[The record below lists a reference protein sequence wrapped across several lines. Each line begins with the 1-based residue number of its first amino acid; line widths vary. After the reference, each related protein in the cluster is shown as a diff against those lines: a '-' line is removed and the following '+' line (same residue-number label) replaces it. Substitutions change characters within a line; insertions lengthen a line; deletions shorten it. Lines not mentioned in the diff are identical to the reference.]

1 MTFAMWI
8 KMIWVAWMG
17 GGGNEMRNLK
27 RVRVFALCIGF
38 FLSVADFKPIVAGAQ
53 SLPKVTIGYP
63 ARSIASIQLFIAQEK
78 GFFREEGVDAQLNQV
93 RADAAMAAV
102 LTGELFAYDSV
113 GTSVRAF
120 QNGAPVKILAVNL
133 QSPLF
138 WLVTRPELKSF
149 SELKGKVMGT
159 TSFGGVQ
166 HLAGLR
172 MLRRGGLNPD
182 QDVTVV
188 LAGDTTTQLQSIV
201 NGAIQ
206 IAVLSP
212 PTVILARDKFKLNVL
227 ANALDEFPSFFQ
239 SGFAVADKRLS
250 NQKDLVRRVL
260 RARAKANRVF
270 FEAEN
275 DASEIIARVL
285 KVGLPV
291 ARESY
296 RLSLNAFSTNG
307 IVSQKQIE
315 EFLKTDAELAKIPDP
330 LRATAAFDF
339 SLQRE
344 VNSELGIK

>member
-1 MTFAMWI
+1 MF
-8 KMIWVAWMG
+8 V
-17 GGGNEMRNLK
+17 
-27 RVRVFALCIGF
+27 LCIGF
-38 FLSVADFKPIVAGAQ
+38 MLSAAALKPIPAGAQ

-78 GFFREEGVDAQLNQV
+78 GFFRDEGVDVQLNQV

-120 QNGAPVKILAVNL
+120 QKGARVKILAVNL
-133 QSPLF
+133 QGPLF

-172 MLRRGGLNPD
+172 MLRRGGLNPE

-239 SGFAVADKRLS
+239 SGFAVADKTLS

-270 FEAEN
+270 FEVEN
-275 DASEIIARVL
+275 DASEIIAKVL
-285 KVGLPV
+285 KVDLPV

-315 EFLKTDAELAKIPDP
+315 EFLKMDGEMAKISDP
-330 LRATAAFDF
+330 LRATAAFEF

-344 VNSELGIK
+344 INSELSAK

>member
-1 MTFAMWI
+1 MRVKAITF
-8 KMIWVAWMG
+8 
-17 GGGNEMRNLK
+17 
-27 RVRVFALCIGF
+27 CIGLV
-38 FLSVADFKPIVAGAQ
+38 LSVVDVKPILVRAQ
-53 SLPKVTIGYP
+53 SLPKVVIGYP
-63 ARSIASIQLFIAQEK
+63 ASSIASIQLFIAQEK
-78 GFFREEGVDAQLNQV
+78 RFFRDEGLDAQLNQV
-93 RADAAMAAV
+93 RADAAIAAV

-120 QNGAPVKILAVNL
+120 QKNAPIKILAVNL

-138 WLVTRPELKSF
+138 WLVTRPELKSL

-172 MLRRGGLNPD
+172 MLRRGGLNPEED
-182 QDVTVV
+182 ITVI
-188 LAGDTTTQLQSIV
+188 LAGDPATQLQAIV

-212 PTVILARDKFKLNVL
+212 PSVILARDKFKLNVL

-239 SGFAVADKRLS
+239 SGLAVADKS
-250 NQKDLVRRVL
+250 VASQKDLVKRIL
-260 RARAKANRVF
+260 RARAKANRFF
-270 FEAEN
+270 FEMESG
-275 DASEIIARVL
+275 ASEVIAKFL
-285 KVGLPV
+285 KVDLPV

-296 RLSLNAFSTNG
+296 RISRNAFTSNG

-315 EFLKTDAELAKIPDP
+315 EFLKMDAEIAKIPDP
-330 LRATAAFDF
+330 LRAIPAFDF

-344 VNSELGIK
+344 VNHELGIK

>member
-1 MTFAMWI
+1 MRLKAATF
-8 KMIWVAWMG
+8 
-17 GGGNEMRNLK
+17 
-27 RVRVFALCIGF
+27 CIGF
-38 FLSVADFKPIVAGAQ
+38 VLCFTSVTPLLVGAQ
-53 SLPKVTIGYP
+53 SLNKVVVGYP

-102 LTGELFAYDSV
+102 LAGELFAYDSV

-120 QNGAPVKILAVNL
+120 QQGAPVKILAVNL

-149 SELKGKVMGT
+149 AQLKGKVMGT

-172 MLRRGGLNPD
+172 MLQRGGLHPE

-188 LAGDTTTQLQSIV
+188 LAGDPATQLQSIV

-212 PTVILARDKFKLNVL
+212 PTVILARDQFKLNVL

-239 SGFAVADKRLS
+239 SGLAVPDKPLS
-250 NQKDLVRRVL
+250 SQKDLVRRIL
-260 RARAKANRVF
+260 RARAKANRYF
-270 FEAEN
+270 FENEGGT
-275 DASEIIARVL
+275 SEVIAKTLSVD
-285 KVGLPV
+285 LPV

-296 RLSLNAFSTNG
+296 QISRNAFSRNG
-307 IVSQKQIE
+307 VVAQKQIE
-315 EFLKTDAELAKIPDP
+315 EFLKMDGEIAKIPDP

-339 SLQRE
+339 ALQRE
-344 VNSELGIK
+344 VNRELGIKEP

>member
-1 MTFAMWI
+1 MRVEAITF
-8 KMIWVAWMG
+8 
-17 GGGNEMRNLK
+17 
-27 RVRVFALCIGF
+27 CIGLV
-38 FLSVADFKPIVAGAQ
+38 LSVVALKPILVCAQ
-53 SLPKVTIGYP
+53 SLPKVVIGYP
-63 ARSIASIQLFIAQEK
+63 ASSIASIQLFIAQEK
-78 GFFREEGVDAQLNQV
+78 GFFRDEGLDAQLNQV
-93 RADAAMAAV
+93 RADAAIAAV

-120 QNGAPVKILAVNL
+120 QKNAPIKILAVNL

-172 MLRRGGLNPD
+172 MLRRGGLNPEED
-182 QDVTVV
+182 ITVI
-188 LAGDTTTQLQSIV
+188 LAGDPATQLQAIV

-212 PTVILARDKFKLNVL
+212 PSVILARDKFKLNIL

-239 SGFAVADKRLS
+239 SGLAVADKS
-250 NQKDLVRRVL
+250 VASQKDLVKRIL
-260 RARAKANRVF
+260 RARAKANRFF
-270 FEAEN
+270 FEMESG
-275 DASEIIARVL
+275 ASEVIAKFL
-285 KVGLPV
+285 KVDLPV

-296 RLSLNAFSTNG
+296 RISRNAFTSNG

-315 EFLKTDAELAKIPDP
+315 EFLKMDAEIAKIPDP
-330 LRATAAFDF
+330 LRAIPAFDF
-339 SLQRE
+339 SLQHE
-344 VNSELGIK
+344 VNNELGIK

>member
-1 MTFAMWI
+1 
-8 KMIWVAWMG
+8 
-17 GGGNEMRNLK
+17 MRNSLPVK
-27 RVRVFALCIGF
+27 AIAFSTWLILGAV
-38 FLSVADFKPIVAGAQ
+38 DMEPILVGAQ
-53 SLPKVTIGYP
+53 SVPKVVIGYP

-78 GFFREEGVDAQLNQV
+78 GFFREEGLEVQLNQV
-93 RADAAMAAV
+93 RADAAIAAV

-120 QNGAPVKILAVNL
+120 QQGAPIKILAVNL

-149 SELKGKVMGT
+149 SDLKGKVMGT

-201 NGAIQ
+201 NGAIH

-239 SGFAVADKRLS
+239 SGLAVADKSLAS
-250 NQKDLVRRVL
+250 QKDLIKRIL
-260 RARAKANRVF
+260 RARAKANRFF
-270 FEAEN
+270 FETESGV
-275 DASEIIARVL
+275 SEVIAKVL
-285 KVGLPV
+285 NVDLPI

-296 RLSLNAFSTNG
+296 RISRSAFTTSG
-307 IVSQKQIE
+307 IVSQRQIE
-315 EFLKTDAELAKIPDP
+315 EFLKMDAEIAKIPDP

-339 SLQRE
+339 SLQHE
-344 VNSELGIK
+344 VNNELSIK

>member
-1 MTFAMWI
+1 M
-8 KMIWVAWMG
+8 
-17 GGGNEMRNLK
+17 K
-27 RVRVFALCIGF
+27 RVRMFVLCIGF
-38 FLSVADFKPIVAGAQ
+38 MLSAAALKPMPAGAQ

-78 GFFREEGVDAQLNQV
+78 GFLRDEGVDVQLNQV

-120 QNGAPVKILAVNL
+120 QKGARVKILAVNL
-133 QSPLF
+133 QGPLF

-172 MLRRGGLNPD
+172 MLRRGGLNPEED
-182 QDVTVV
+182 ITVI
-188 LAGDTTTQLQSIV
+188 LAGDPATQLQAIV

-212 PTVILARDKFKLNVL
+212 PSVILARDKFKLNIL

-239 SGFAVADKRLS
+239 SGLAVADKS
-250 NQKDLVRRVL
+250 VSSQKDLVKRIL
-260 RARAKANRVF
+260 RARAKANRFF
-270 FEAEN
+270 FEMESG
-275 DASEIIARVL
+275 ASEVIAKFL
-285 KVGLPV
+285 KVDLAV

-296 RLSLNAFSTNG
+296 RISRNAFTSNG
-307 IVSQKQIE
+307 IVSQRQIE
-315 EFLKTDAELAKIPDP
+315 EFLKMDAEIAKIPDP
-330 LRATAAFDF
+330 LRAIPAFDF
-339 SLQRE
+339 SLQHE
-344 VNSELGIK
+344 VNNELGIK

>member
-1 MTFAMWI
+1 
-8 KMIWVAWMG
+8 
-17 GGGNEMRNLK
+17 MRNLK

-38 FLSVADFKPIVAGAQ
+38 FLSVADFKPILAGAQ

-188 LAGDTTTQLQSIV
+188 LAGDTATQLQSIV
-201 NGAIQ
+201 TGAIQ

-285 KVGLPV
+285 KVDLPV